1 MPKSRGTPRGD
12 REGHPGDRGG
22 NPGRGT
28 GGNPGGKG
36 GNPGGTEE
44 GIQGGQGRK
53 SRGQRREGGKVAKP
67 VAHQL
72 DVPTEVL

>member
-28 GGNPGGKG
+28 G